1 MKEALQQLSVPF
13 SELINDLYDAVVEED
28 ENTEMALRAE
38 LYATFRIREQNLD
51 NKLFN
56 LLQRKALG
64 FKPSQRQKQKRRGV
78 SLRKITGTEWKLPGF
93 LPANDISLLWG
104 VRGAGKTRL
113 ALEMAIQ
120 LMMGLGLLDRS
131 TKADP
136 SKVLFIAS
144 DSGGD
149 PLKEELQEMGF
160 DADGDPLFHE
170 DGLFELWCY
179 SQEEQQSAWGC
190 GIRGRIELFEWS
202 KANQGSVVVMDSAK
216 AITAKGGCDYTD
228 NATVTEFMTFLKEVI
243 CPYVTVLVVA
253 HDGTR
258 SDRAGGA
265 AAWEEIPSMVMSA
278 RKPKGE
284 DGQEESARLFTV
296 HTVRQ

>member
-1 MKEALQQLSVPF
+1 
-13 SELINDLYDAVVEED
+13 
-28 ENTEMALRAE
+28 
-38 LYATFRIREQNLD
+38 
-51 NKLFN
+51 
-56 LLQRKALG
+56 
-64 FKPSQRQKQKRRGV
+64 
-78 SLRKITGTEWKLPGF
+78 
-93 LPANDISLLWG
+93 
-104 VRGAGKTRL
+104 
-113 ALEMAIQ
+113 
-120 LMMGLGLLDRS
+120 
-131 TKADP
+131 
-136 SKVLFIAS
+136 
-144 DSGGD
+144 
-149 PLKEELQEMGF
+149 MGF

-284 DGQEESARLFTV
+284 DGQEESARRLFTV
-296 HTVRQ
+296 HKCRKADERSFFYTIDETGRLKTCMGAEHIGDLRTQIFDWAVKQKDAGKASVTTDEIVEGIEANGS